1 MKRLI
6 LSAILYVL
14 SITISTAQLNE
25 GLIKFEIEVSASNPQ
40 MEMAVGMMQGS
51 TMNLYFADEDV
62 HSEMNLG
69 SMMTMSTIVLGKSE
83 EVMILMSGMMGNKA
97 IPTTLEA
104 IKEKAPKGPDAD
116 FSVELIDETKQIQG
130 YTCKKAV
137 LTNEN
142 GDEMFSWYTTDIE
155 INTIGQSYHNEKIPG
170 FPLEYNTSANGLIMT
185 ISAVAIEEGINK
197 KKKKE
202 LFSTKIP
209 EGYTKMSAED
219 LEKMGGM

>member
-1 MKRLI
+1 MKKLI
-6 LSAILYVL
+6 LSVILIL
-14 SITISTAQLNE
+14 CSITVTTAQLNE

-51 TMNLYFADEDV
+51 TMNLYFAGEDV

-83 EVMILMSGMMGNKA
+83 EVMILMSGMMGKKA
-97 IPTTLEA
+97 IQTSLEA
-104 IKEKAPKGPDAD
+104 IKEKAPKDSDAD

-142 GDEMFSWYTTDIE
+142 GDEMFSWYTTE
-155 INTIGQSYHNEKIPG
+155 IKVNTIGQSYHNEKIPG
-170 FPLEYNTSANGLIMT
+170 FPLEYNTSANGLVMT
-185 ISAVAIEEGINK
+185 LSAVAIEEGINK